1 MRYCL
6 PLKSRLCNDHLF
18 AMKVIIVHG
27 RHGASRSISLS
38 PLGRTLL
45 SVCLLGIPALLGGI
59 AGYYIAAG
67 DTGMINQQAAQSWRE
82 SLEDQQ
88 HSVEETKK
96 NATEQLQA
104 LTVKV
109 AELQARLVRLDAV
122 GERLVQMGGLSKG
135 EFDFSQ
141 PPAMGGPEVGAMPF
155 QAQPL
160 DFVKE
165 IDLLSARIDN
175 RWAQLDTLQG
185 VMNRGSS
192 ESAAFV
198 SGLPVHSGWMSS
210 SFGYRP
216 DPFTGQTAWHNGVDF
231 PGEVGSDIL
240 AVAAGVVT
248 WADNR
253 EGYGLLVEVN
263 HGNGYLT
270 RYAHNSASKVKVG
283 DIVKKGQI
291 LALMGNSG
299 RSTGPHVHFEVYK
312 DGRAVDPSS
321 YIQRTYR

>member
-1 MRYCL
+1 
-6 PLKSRLCNDHLF
+6 
-18 AMKVIIVHG
+18 MKIIIVHG
-27 RHGASRSISLS
+27 RHGASRSFSLS
-38 PLGRTLL
+38 PISRAFL
-45 SVCLLGIPALLGGI
+45 SFCLLGIPALLGGV
-59 AGYYIAAG
+59 AGYYFAAG
-67 DTGMINQQAAQSWRE
+67 DTGLINQQAAQSWRE
-82 SLEDQQ
+82 SLENQQ
-88 HSVEETKK
+88 HSVDEAKR

-104 LTVKV
+104 LTAKV

-122 GERLVQMGGLSKG
+122 GERLVRMGGLSKG

-141 PPAMGGPEVGAMPF
+141 PPAMGGPEMALAPY
-155 QAQPL
+155 QPQPL
-160 DFVKE
+160 DFVKA
-165 IDLLSARIDN
+165 IDELSARIDD

-185 VMNRGSS
+185 VMNRGNS

-210 SFGYRP
+210 TFGYRP

-231 PGEVGSDIL
+231 PGSVGSDVL

-248 WADNR
+248 WSEDR

-283 DIVKKGQI
+283 DIVKKGQL

-299 RSTGPHVHFEVYK
+299 RSTGPHVHFEVYR
-312 DGRAVDPSS
+312 DGRAVDPAS

>member
-1 MRYCL
+1 
-6 PLKSRLCNDHLF
+6 
-18 AMKVIIVHG
+18 MKIIIVHG
-27 RHGASRSISLS
+27 QHGASRSFTFS

-45 SVCLLGIPALLGGI
+45 SVCLLGVPALLGGMV
-59 AGYYIAAG
+59 GYSVAAG
-67 DTGMINQQAAQSWRE
+67 DTGMINQQAAQSWRQ

-88 HSVEETKK
+88 HSVDEAKR

-104 LTVKV
+104 LTAKV

-122 GERLVQMGGLSKG
+122 GERLVRKGGLSKG

-141 PPAMGGPEVGAMPF
+141 PPAMGGPETAAAPF
-155 QAQPL
+155 QPQSL
-160 DFVKE
+160 DFVKT
-165 IDLLSARIDN
+165 IDELSARIDD

-185 VMNRGSS
+185 VMDRGSL
-192 ESAAFV
+192 ESATFV

-210 SFGYRP
+210 DFGYRP
-216 DPFTGQTAWHNGVDF
+216 DPFTGQTTWHNGIDF
-231 PGEVGSDIL
+231 PGSVGSEIL
-240 AVAAGVVT
+240 AVGAGVVT
-248 WADNR
+248 WAEDR
-253 EGYGLLVEVN
+253 EGYGLMVEIN

-299 RSTGPHVHFEVYK
+299 RSTGPHVHFEVYR
-312 DGRAVDPSS
+312 DGRAVDPAA